1 MSEIPALLKRASALA
16 KKAGRKEATVSK
28 WLFRDANT
36 LKRLRSGGDCT
47 TNTLLRAKDELSRR
61 ELLLDQ
67 ERAERGGGSR

>member
-16 KKAGRKEATVSK
+16 KKSGRKEATVSK

-36 LKRLRSGGDCT
+36 IRRLRSGGDVT

-61 ELLLDQ
+61 ELLLEQ
-67 ERAERGGGSR
+67 QREVRREGSR